1 MLTLLFIFF
10 FFIIFILGSFKKQK
24 LHLDKWLF
32 VQLEILLCCDV
43 LWFVRY
49 ARPILLHS
57 LANMLF
63 MATRFSL
70 PFTTHADFLLGFSI
84 QFSIDSF
91 SVFHIYKCLLINIES
106 IEKITRVVEK
116 KNNTTTLKIN
126 ITHSVL
132 LLILLYPPIIT
143 RGGLPLQ
150 SVVW

>member
-1 MLTLLFIFF
+1 M
-10 FFIIFILGSFKKQK
+10 KKQK

-63 MATRFSL
+63 MTTRFSL
-70 PFTTHADFLLGFSI
+70 SFTTYADFLLGFSI

-106 IEKITRVVEK
+106 AEKITRVVEK
-116 KNNTTTLKIN
+116 KVNTPPIKNKTP
-126 ITHSVL
+126 HSL
-132 LLILLYPPIIT
+132 LLLYLLYPPIIT

-150 SVVW
+150 SIVWQGGIRGR